1 MEFTVYS
8 IVILAFAFWWSGFV
22 RAGLGFG
29 GAGLMY
35 PIALLA
41 VDSVIFLVPIVCIQ
55 LIIFSGTTLLRDY
68 RRINWRVAG
77 GLLGATLPAIL
88 AGVFGLINLPQLT
101 VLLMLYLIIGG
112 YALSYIFNFR
122 VRKPSKWL
130 EIPSLLVGGYASGM
144 ALAGAPIIAAVGIR
158 YLEKEQ
164 VRATLFVIWILTATI
179 KLITLYSFDVDLQ
192 LRHQVW
198 LLPMAFAGHLIGM
211 RLHDRL
217 LGLQSSVFY
226 RWMGI
231 GLLSLS
237 LIGLTRHLFLQS

>member
-8 IVILAFAFWWSGFV
+8 IVILAIAFWWSGFV

-35 PIALLA
+35 PVALLA

-55 LIIFSGTTLLRDY
+55 LLVFSGSTLLRDY
-68 RRINWRVAG
+68 RKINWRVAG
-77 GLLGATLPAIL
+77 GLFGATLPAVL
-88 AGVFGLINLPQLT
+88 VGVFGLITLPQFT
-101 VLLMLYLIIGG
+101 VLLMLYVIIAG

-122 VRKPSKWL
+122 VRQSSKWI
-130 EIPSLLVGGYASGM
+130 EIPSLLIGGYASGI

-164 VRATLFVIWILTATI
+164 VRATLFVVWILTATI
-179 KLITLYSFDVDLQ
+179 KLVTLYSFEVDLQ
-192 LRHQVW
+192 LRHQLW
-198 LLPMAFAGHLIGM
+198 LLPMAFAGHLMGM

-217 LGLQSSVFY
+217 LELQSFVFY

-237 LIGLTRHLFLQS
+237 LIGLSRHLFFQG

>member
-1 MEFTVYS
+1 MEFTAYG
-8 IVILAFAFWWSGFV
+8 IVILAIAFWWSGFV

-35 PIALLA
+35 PVALLA
-41 VDSVIFLVPIVCIQ
+41 VDSVVFLVPIVCIQ
-55 LIIFSGTTLLRDY
+55 LVVFSGATLVRDY
-68 RRINWRVAG
+68 RHIRWRVAG
-77 GLLGATLPAIL
+77 GLFGATLPAIL
-88 AGVFGLINLPQLT
+88 VGVFGLINLPQLM
-101 VLLMLYLIIGG
+101 VLLILYFIMVA

-122 VRKPSKWL
+122 VRNPKKWMEL
-130 EIPSLLVGGYASGM
+130 LSLLIGGYASGM

-164 VRATLFVIWILTATI
+164 VRATLFVVWILTVII
-179 KLITLYSFDVDLQ
+179 KLTTLYSYDVDLQ
-192 LRHQVW
+192 LRHQLW
-198 LLPMAFAGHLIGM
+198 LLPMAFVGHLMGM

-217 LGLQSSVFY
+217 LELQNFVFY

-237 LIGLTRHLFLQS
+237 LIGISRHVLLQG

>member
-8 IVILAFAFWWSGFV
+8 VVILAFAFWWSGFV

-55 LIIFSGTTLLRDY
+55 LLVFSCTTLLRDHQL
-68 RRINWRVAG
+68 INWRVAAS
-77 GLLGATLPAIL
+77 LFGATLPAVL
-88 AGVFGLINLPQLT
+88 VGVFGLIQLPQLT
-101 VLLMLYLIIGG
+101 VLLILYGIIAA

-122 VRKPSKWL
+122 VRSPSKWI
-130 EIPSLLVGGYASGM
+130 EVPSLLVGGYASGI
-144 ALAGAPIIAAVGIR
+144 ALAGAPVIAAVGIR
-158 YLEKEQ
+158 YLEKEE
-164 VRATLFVIWILTATI
+164 VRATLFVVWVLTATI
-179 KLITLYSFDVDLQ
+179 KLSTLYSFDIDLQ
-192 LRHQVW
+192 LRHQLW
-198 LLPMAFAGHLIGM
+198 LLPMAFAGHLMGM

-217 LGLQSSVFY
+217 LEMQSFVFY

-237 LIGLTRHLFLQS
+237 LIGLSRHLLFPG